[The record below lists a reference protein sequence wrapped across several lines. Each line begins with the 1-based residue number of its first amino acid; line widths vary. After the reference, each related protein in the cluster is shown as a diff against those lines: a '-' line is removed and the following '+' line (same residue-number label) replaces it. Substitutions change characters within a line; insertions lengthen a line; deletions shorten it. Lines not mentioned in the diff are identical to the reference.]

1 MKKVSKKQTLSQ
13 FANATINK
21 KAAKAIKG
29 GNAESIIISDVIIV

>member
-13 FANATINK
+13 FASVAINN

-29 GNAESIIISDVIIV
+29 GNAENIIISDVIIA